1 MSVLQAYVLPVRGL
15 HTGRHEYAFTIDDE
29 FFSSFPDSPIWQGN
43 IELTIDLDRRLREL
57 VIEFSFQGTVRT
69 ECDRCLKDLDLYVEG
84 EDELLVKITSDPDQ
98 VSDEPEMIYLF
109 QEEAFLDL
117 APFVYEFV
125 LLAVPISKLCED
137 ASPPSECDPE
147 MLAKISQHEHT
158 AEAEKE
164 DTTTSSSPWDVL
176 KDWKE
181 S

>member
-1 MSVLQAYVLPVRGL
+1 MSVLQAYVIPVRGL
-15 HTGRHEYAFTIDDE
+15 HTGRHEYEFTIDHE
-29 FFSSFPDSPIWQGN
+29 FFGSFPDSPIQKGN
-43 IELTIDLDRRLREL
+43 LQLTIDVDKRLREL
-57 VIEFSFQGTVRT
+57 VIEFRFEGTVHT
-69 ECDRCLKDLDLYVEG
+69 ECDRCLREIDLSISG

-125 LLAVPISKLCED
+125 LLAVPISKLCQD
-137 ASPPSECDPE
+137 ADPPNECDPD
-147 MLAKISQHEHT
+147 MLAKIGMQE
-158 AEAEKE
+158 AAPEAESE